1 MDLSALLG
9 HGRENAVSS
18 DVLAVQLQTIL
29 FLPLIVAN

>member
-1 MDLSALLG
+1 MEFSSLLG

>member
-1 MDLSALLG
+1 MQILELLG

-18 DVLAVQLQTIL
+18 DILAVQLQTIL